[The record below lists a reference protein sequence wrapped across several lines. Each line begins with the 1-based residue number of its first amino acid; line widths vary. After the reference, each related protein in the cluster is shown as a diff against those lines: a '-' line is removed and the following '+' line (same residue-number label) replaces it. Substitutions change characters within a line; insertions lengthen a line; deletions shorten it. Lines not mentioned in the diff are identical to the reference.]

1 MKLTAPQPLHK
12 DHDLSQ
18 FDCGRA
24 SINDW
29 LCDRAL
35 QNQASDYSRTYVVC
49 DEQHRVVAYYCLSA
63 GSVARKEALR
73 ELRHGGAPDAIPVV
87 VLGRFGVDKSYQ
99 RQGLGEDL
107 LQKALERSAEIAE
120 HIGASAVILHPLD
133 KDVGRY
139 YAKRGFK
146 TISTEPPAMMVAMAD
161 IRAAFSQRSGD

>member
-1 MKLTAPQPLHK
+1 MKLTAPRPLQK

-49 DEQHRVVAYYCLSA
+49 DEQRCVVAYYCLSA
-63 GSVARKEALR
+63 GSIARKEALR
-73 ELRHGGAPDAIPVV
+73 ELRHGAPDPIPVV
-87 VLGRFGVDKSYQ
+87 VLGRFGVDKNYQ

-120 HIGASAVILHPLD
+120 HIGALAVILHPLD
-133 KDVGRY
+133 KDVERY

-146 TISTEPPAMMVAMAD
+146 PISTEPPAMMVAMAD